1 MMQDKYFIEMLELL
15 YEGIYFV
22 DNDRT
27 ITAWNKG
34 AEKITGFQAKDV
46 VMRKCFDNTLNHVDE
61 CGNQLCLNG
70 CPLHATIQ
78 DGIPREARV
87 YLHHAKGHRVPVL
100 IKTMPMYDENE
111 KIIGAVEIFIDDG
124 NKIQILNKL
133 EQYRK
138 EASEDALTGISN
150 RRSLELALSA
160 KMEEFKTFQI
170 PFAVAFIDIDDFK
183 KVNDKYGHEVG
194 DQVLKVVA
202 KTIDE
207 SERKHD
213 MIGRWGGEEFLAVL
227 TNVGPEDV
235 AHVSERMRFL
245 VERSVIRSESQ
256 EVSVTISIGVT
267 EVQQGDTVDSIV
279 QRADKLMYQSKL
291 QGKNRVTIG

>member
-1 MMQDKYFIEMLELL
+1 MMRDKYFIEMLELL

-46 VMRKCFDNTLNHVDE
+46 VRTKCYDNTLNHVDE
-61 CGNQLCLNG
+61 NGNQLCLNG

-78 DGIPREARV
+78 DGLAREARV
-87 YLHHAKGHRVPVL
+87 YLQHADGHRVPVL
-100 IKTMPMYDENE
+100 IKTMPMYDESE

-150 RRSLELALSA
+150 RRSLELALTA
-160 KMEEFKTFQI
+160 KMDEFKEFHI

-183 KVNDKYGHEVG
+183 KVNDKYGHDVG
-194 DQVLKVVA
+194 DEVLKVVA

-213 MIGRWGGEEFLAVL
+213 VIGRWGGEEFLALL

-245 VERSVIRSESQ
+245 VERSVIRSASQ

-267 EVQQGDTVDSIV
+267 EAKVGDTVDSITR
-279 QRADKLMYQSKL
+279 RADKLMYDSKL